1 MSVQMEVFEK
11 MKGFIDF
18 DDKDIQ
24 HLKALAPLFAKH
36 GGSITDQFYT
46 TLGNYPETAKLI
58 EGRVDMLK
66 ATHRRWMSELF
77 LGEYGE
83 AYFQNR
89 VRIGLAH
96 VRIKLDPFYV
106 EGVMSFLRTS
116 GLLAIREEFKDVDMA
131 CSHATSFLKIL
142 DLDLLII
149 NLAYGDERMDRLT
162 KFTGMS
168 RKLLERCVSM
178 G

>member
-1 MSVQMEVFEK
+1 MTAQYEVFEK

-18 DDKDIQ
+18 NDQDVAN
-24 HLKALAPLFAKH
+24 LKALAPLFERH
-36 GGSITDQFYT
+36 GSGITDRFYN

-58 EGRVDMLK
+58 EGRVDQLK
-66 ATHRRWMSELF
+66 ATHHRWMRELF
-77 LGEYGE
+77 AGDYGE

-89 VRIGLAH
+89 VRIGQAH
-96 VRIKLDPFYV
+96 VRIKLDPFFV
-106 EGVMSFLRTS
+106 EGVMSFLRS
-116 GLLAIREEFKDVDMA
+116 AGLFAIREHTNDVDQA
-131 CSHATSFLKIL
+131 AAYASSFLKIL

-149 NLAYGDERMDRLT
+149 NLAYGDDRMDRLT